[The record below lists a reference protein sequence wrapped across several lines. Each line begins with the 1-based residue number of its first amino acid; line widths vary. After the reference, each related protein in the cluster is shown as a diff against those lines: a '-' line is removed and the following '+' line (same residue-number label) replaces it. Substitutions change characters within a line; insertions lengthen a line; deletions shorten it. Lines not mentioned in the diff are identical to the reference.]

1 MYEMEGPRSAAQPST
16 PIARL
21 PVTRLLSAA
30 DPTTQPARPGPEP
43 RFPAAPCLPESPP
56 DQHPRLVV
64 SAFLLRRAG
73 PAQELSAGN
82 LKILWPSTG
91 HPPLSPA

>member
-16 PIARL
+16 PIAQL

-30 DPTTQPARPGPEP
+30 GPTTSPRPGPEL
-43 RFPAAPCLPESPP
+43 RFPAAPRPPESPP
-56 DQHPRLVV
+56 DRHPRLVV

-73 PAQELSAGN
+73 PAQGLSAGN